1 MSHSSKKTKKNK
13 NALVTHDSIARWHH
27 KQGWHHKQDQSG
39 SIVCAHTN
47 LKSHAG
53 TVGTGPRWSVPASE
67 SDHGLTVTVYSLFTL
82 NR

>member
-1 MSHSSKKTKKNK
+1 MMTPHWSRTN
-13 NALVTHDSIARWHH
+13 SIARWHH